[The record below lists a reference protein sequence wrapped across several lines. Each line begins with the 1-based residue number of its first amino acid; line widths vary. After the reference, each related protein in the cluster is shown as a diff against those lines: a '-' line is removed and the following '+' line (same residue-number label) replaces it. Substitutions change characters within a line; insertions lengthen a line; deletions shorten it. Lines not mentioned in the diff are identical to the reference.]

1 MERSIKC
8 KPNNL
13 CIAIFTLCLSVR
25 FIEYFLIETDQ
36 TVVGEN
42 VLHKVAGIII
52 LALALKKIE
61 LSWSDIGFQRNGF
74 GSSILKG
81 LLFSLNGADELQ
93 IVRVM
98 VAQIILC
105 WQFIITGTDG
115 EINKFLILRR

>member
-42 VLHKVAGIII
+42 VLHIFAKWCGRIANCPGYGCINYFLCFCVG
-52 LALALKKIE
+52 
-61 LSWSDIGFQRNGF
+61 N
-74 GSSILKG
+74 
-81 LLFSLNGADELQ
+81 LLLREQ
-93 IVRVM
+93 
-98 VAQIILC
+98 
-105 WQFIITGTDG
+105 TG
-115 EINKFLILRR
+115 R